1 MMLSKTKRFTLL
13 LLSVMLLLSTTVCA
27 TVYPLSETDKIT
39 LTLSFSS
46 GQALCRGSVL
56 GDSGT
61 TSIIAYCT
69 LYEVDTSDNTLSE
82 VESFPAVSSP
92 SNMPGR
98 LNFSHTSYDCEQG
111 KTYYLTCTA
120 HVTIN
125 GVTEIVSESITKR
138 YA

>member
-13 LLSVMLLLSTTVCA
+13 FLSVMLLLSIAVSA
-27 TVYPLSETDKIT
+27 MIVPLSETDKIT
-39 LTLSFSS
+39 LSLSFSN

-69 LYEVDTSDNTLSE
+69 LYEVDTSNNTLSE
-82 VESFPAVSSP
+82 VESFPFVSSSSSMP
-92 SNMPGR
+92 SR

-120 HVTIN
+120 HVTVN
-125 GVTEIVSESITKR
+125 GVIEIVSESITKR

>member
-13 LLSVMLLLSTTVCA
+13 FLSVMLLLSTTVCA
-27 TVYPLSETDKIT
+27 MVEPLSKTDKIT
-39 LTLSFSS
+39 LTLSFTN

-92 SNMPGR
+92 SSMPER
-98 LNFSHTSYDCEQG
+98 LNFSHTASNCEQG

-120 HVTIN
+120 HVTVN
-125 GVTEIVSESITKR
+125 GVTEIVSEDITQK
-138 YA
+138 YE